1 MHIKVDF
8 WLTFWSKS
16 KKICHAGISQWDS
29 TIGIFLERKVR
40 LFLKLLSFSLLF
52 MSRKPAQPWQMSP
65 FFVYS
70 YVEGV
75 TVDFG
80 EKKLGTELF

>member
-1 MHIKVDF
+1 MHIKVDL

-16 KKICHAGISQWDS
+16 KKICRAGISQWDS

-52 MSRKPAQPWQMSP
+52 MGRKPAQPWQMSL

-70 YVEGV
+70 YVERV
-75 TVDFG
+75 IVDFR
-80 EKKLGTELF
+80 EKK